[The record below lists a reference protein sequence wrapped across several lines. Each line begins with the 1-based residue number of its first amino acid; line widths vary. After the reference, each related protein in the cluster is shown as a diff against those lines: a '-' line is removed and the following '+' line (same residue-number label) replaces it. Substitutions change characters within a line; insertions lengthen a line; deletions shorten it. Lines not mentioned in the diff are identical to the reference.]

1 MGDVLYFNSLNGK
14 RSRYGIRISGKADDV
29 IAEIRKHANAKG
41 YINLELKELR
51 QEGKYGKTHY
61 LVVDTYQRDQQE
73 PAAQPAP
80 PPPASQEGW
89 GSQASAPADESEELP
104 F

>member
-1 MGDVLYFNSLNGK
+1 MADVIYFNSLNGK
-14 RSRYGIRISGKADDV
+14 RSKYGIRISGKAEDV

-41 YINLELKELR
+41 YINLEVKEMR
-51 QEGKYGKTHY
+51 EEGKYGKTHY

-73 PAAQPAP
+73 PVAQPAP
-80 PPPASQEGW
+80 TPPASQEGFP
-89 GSQASAPADESEELP
+89 SQDTGEVDDLP

>member
-1 MGDVLYFNSLNGK
+1 MGEAIYFNSLTGK
-14 RSRYGIRISGKADDV
+14 RSKYGIRISGKAEDV
-29 IAEIRKHANAKG
+29 IDEIRKHANAKG

-61 LVVDTYQRDQQE
+61 LVVDTYQRDQQTE
-73 PAAQPAP
+73 QAAPS
-80 PPPASQEGW
+80 PPASQEGW
-89 GSQASAPADESEELP
+89 GTKPSAPADETDDLP